1 LPWSVVG
8 KKYVRHFGDQ
18 INLQNVER
26 LSYPANIC
34 LHKSLLWEYI
44 VRIGVSLGNQLD
56 LLGRLCRFSSSVIT
70 LFFSYTKSK
79 ERSTKDGGHVGALPS
94 ADFSPAPSFMILSEH
109 RD

>member
-18 INLQNVER
+18 INFQNVER

-34 LHKSLLWEYI
+34 LNKSLLWEYI
-44 VRIGVSLGNQLD
+44 VRVGVSLGNQLD
-56 LLGRLCRFSSSVIT
+56 LLGRFCRFSSSVIT
-70 LFFSYTKSK
+70 SFFCYTKSK
-79 ERSTKDGGHVGALPS
+79 ERGPQEGGDVGALPS
-94 ADFSPAPSFMILSEH
+94 KDFSPAPSFKILSEN